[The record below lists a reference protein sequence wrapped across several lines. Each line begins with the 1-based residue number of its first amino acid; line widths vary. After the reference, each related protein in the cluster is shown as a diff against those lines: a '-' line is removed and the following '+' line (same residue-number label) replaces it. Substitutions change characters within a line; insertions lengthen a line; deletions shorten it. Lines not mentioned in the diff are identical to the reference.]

1 MKNRQI
7 PSLLSAFL
15 VDQDGAIGIV
25 ILLLLPILFGFAG
38 LAVDMGHSWV
48 VKSQLK
54 NAADAGA
61 LRGARVLV
69 PYTGSPQTPN
79 WALALSKAPDAV
91 KLNFADTLNYNE
103 EKRLTDCEVT
113 YGYWSFTT
121 IPPSLQSAGIV
132 PTLNDFPAVRV
143 TVSKTAG
150 KNNGPVSGYL
160 APVLNLI
167 PGVSIE
173 PTVDVSAASVAI
185 ISFPTAMPPGG
196 LKPMV
201 ATTDI
206 IDKYWGMTDPDNPG
220 QPFQFK
226 LGDGTQ
232 AEDTMWSTFKVDN
245 DSNAYTKELIQ
256 NGNPESIAIKDMVYL
271 QPGVRAVDYGPDQM
285 GQFINQ
291 TVVLPVV
298 SPTDLTKKEFAEIKD
313 FIAFRITGYSQ
324 GGKYIEGYFDKNFVI
339 TNPQSGTGKPTN
351 PYSTSSAPQLVN

>member
-1 MKNRQI
+1 
-7 PSLLSAFL
+7 
-15 VDQDGAIGIV
+15 
-25 ILLLLPILFGFAG
+25 
-38 LAVDMGHSWV
+38 MGHSWL

-69 PYTGSPQTPN
+69 PYTGSPETPN
-79 WALALSKAPDAV
+79 WPMALSKAPDAV
-91 KLNFADTLNYNE
+91 KLNFADTLNYNDK
-103 EKRLTDCEVT
+103 KRLTDSEVT

-132 PTLNDFPAVRV
+132 PTSNDFPAVSV

-150 KNNGPVSGYL
+150 KNGGPVWRYL
-160 APVLNLI
+160 APVLNII
-167 PGVSIE
+167 PGVSVE

-185 ISFPTAMPPGG
+185 ISFPTGMPPGG

-206 IDKYWGMTDPDNPG
+206 INKYWDRSDPNNPG

-232 AEDTMWSTFKVDN
+232 AEDTMWSTFKVDDN
-245 DSNAYTKELIQ
+245 SNAYTKDLIL
-256 NGNPESIAIKDMVYL
+256 NGNPTDIYIGDGVWL
-271 QPGVRAVDYGPDQM
+271 QPGVRAVDYGPNEM
-285 GQFINQ
+285 GKFINQ

-298 SPTDLTKKEFAEIKD
+298 APDTLTEKTFAPILD
-313 FIAFRITGYSQ
+313 FIAFHITGYSQ
-324 GGKYIEGYFDKNFVI
+324 GGHYVEGYFDKNYVI
-339 TNPQSGTGKPTN
+339 TNPQAGKGVPAN
-351 PYSTSSAPQLVN
+351 RYSTSNSPQLVN